1 VVVVTLA
8 EATRDVV
15 ANTSADE
22 EETAS
27 AHRRRT
33 LSHFDDVRRLNDG
46 SLGFP
51 KTMKRQV
58 IRFHLRLIS

>member
-8 EATRDVV
+8 EAASEVV

-27 AHRRRT
+27 VHRRRT
-33 LSHFDDVRRLNDG
+33 LSHFDGVLRLNDG

-51 KTMKRQV
+51 KTVKRYV
-58 IRFHLRLIS
+58 IRFHPGLIS